1 MGYSYAF
8 LEKVQGK
15 HIEKWRMKIKKQVLP
30 VDVPKDKLEN
40 LSYLFPSSCF
50 LPFFLSVWP
59 KFDSSPL
66 ISISY
71 RCPGSSPHL
80 SSSLSIHLSSPFV
93 PFTPPLSFSRLSFC
107 HFAPLSVPVP
117 LRFSSVTS
125 SPALPVPSVSALQ
138 QTSAMRRCSCA
149 RMAGRASRARSASV
163 LQSLRGCCAN
173 NPAARR
179 ARTATLPLPSAP
191 PHC

>member
-1 MGYSYAF
+1 MS
-8 LEKVQGK
+8 QRTT
-15 HIEKWRMKIKKQVLP
+15 WRIY
-30 VDVPKDKLEN
+30 
-40 LSYLFPSSCF
+40 LSF

-71 RCPGSSPHL
+71 HCPGSSPHL
-80 SSSLSIHLSSPFV
+80 SSPLSLHLSSPFAS
-93 PFTPPLSFSRLSFC
+93 FTPPLSFSRLSFC
-107 HFAPLSVPVP
+107 HFAPLSLFPFLSGFSPYLCNPPPP
-117 LRFSSVTS
+117 L
-125 SPALPVPSVSALQ
+125 PSVSALQ

-149 RMAGRASRARSASV
+149 RMAGRASRTRSASV

-179 ARTATLPLPSAP
+179 ARTATLPLPCAP